1 MKPVRFGPHAVG
13 KFDDLR
19 QYDVIVTREQV
30 EAAVRSP
37 DRVESG
43 SKGRLV
49 ATRGFTDRLV
59 LRVVYRDVPDAF
71 EIVTFYPARRSRYET
86 PIR

>member
-1 MKPVRFGPHAVG
+1 MKPVRFGPHAVK

-19 QYDVIVTREQV
+19 QYNVVVTREHV
-30 EAAVRSP
+30 EDAVRSP

-49 ATRGFTDRLV
+49 ATRALSERLV
-59 LRVVYRDVPDAF
+59 LRVVYRDAPDAF